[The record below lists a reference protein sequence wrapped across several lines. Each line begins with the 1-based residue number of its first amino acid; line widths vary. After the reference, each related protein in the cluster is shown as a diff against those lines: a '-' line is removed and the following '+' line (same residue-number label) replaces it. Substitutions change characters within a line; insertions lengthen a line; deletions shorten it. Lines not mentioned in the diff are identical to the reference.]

1 MNQEVS
7 LMDSCVFCKIVDGTI
22 PSYKVYEDDHV
33 LAFLDITQVTKG
45 HTLVIP
51 KQHVEDVFSLSEELA
66 STIFR
71 QVPAI
76 ANKLNTTFY
85 PIGLNIINNNKE
97 PLQSVFHYHIHLI
110 PRYEHDGFTL
120 SFHSTSPSQAL
131 LQTTLD
137 EILSDNPAT

>member
-1 MNQEVS
+1 ME
-7 LMDSCVFCKIVDGTI
+7 SCIFCKIVNGTI
-22 PSYKVYEDDHV
+22 PSYTVYEDDQV

-45 HTLVIP
+45 HTLIIP
-51 KQHVEDVFSLSEELA
+51 KQHVEDVFSLSDELA

-76 ANKLNTTFY
+76 ANKLNATFH

-110 PRYEHDGFTL
+110 PRYENDGFTL
-120 SFHSTSPSQAL
+120 SFHSTSPSQEEL
-131 LQTTLD
+131 KSTLD
-137 EILSDNPAT
+137 EILNEEVLT

>member
-1 MNQEVS
+1 ME
-7 LMDSCVFCKIVDGTI
+7 SCIFCKIVNGTI
-22 PSYKVYEDDHV
+22 PSYTVYEDDQV

-45 HTLVIP
+45 HTLIIP
-51 KQHVEDVFSLSEELA
+51 KQHVEDVFSLSDELA

-76 ANKLNTTFY
+76 ANKLNATFH

-110 PRYEHDGFTL
+110 PRYENDGFTL
-120 SFHSTSPSQAL
+120 SFHSTSPSQEEL
-131 LQTTLD
+131 KSTLD
-137 EILSDNPAT
+137 EILNEQVLT